1 MEHIVEDHIS
11 ALITKDPQKL
21 LVYTDNY
28 DGHCLRSFSYYKEQ
42 MPDIEEKMKYADRDC
57 KYFKV
62 TLDDGTVEY
71 FCEEDP
77 MFKSLT

>member
-1 MEHIVEDHIS
+1 
-11 ALITKDPQKL
+11 
-21 LVYTDNY
+21 
-28 DGHCLRSFSYYKEQ
+28 

-62 TLDDGTVEY
+62 THENGTVEY